1 VTTDLRRR
9 GLRLEY
15 LTIGWNAFEGI
26 TAIVAGILAHSVA
39 LTAFGLDSSVEVF
52 ASSVAA
58 WQLKAEGTRRDRVSL
73 RMIGGSFLAISVYI
87 GIQAVLHLVHRT
99 HPAASPAGI
108 AVTGAAAIVMT
119 LLGVAKYR
127 VGTKMPNPVL
137 VAEATFSLADAGLSA
152 TVLLGLIANAVGGW
166 WWADGV
172 TALIL
177 CAFAAKE
184 GIEGL
189 RVKHA

>member
-1 VTTDLRRR
+1 
-9 GLRLEY
+9 
-15 LTIGWNAFEGI
+15 
-26 TAIVAGILAHSVA
+26 
-39 LTAFGLDSSVEVF
+39 
-52 ASSVAA
+52 
-58 WQLKAEGTRRDRVSL
+58 
-73 RMIGGSFLAISVYI
+73 
-87 GIQAVLHLVHRT
+87 
-99 HPAASPAGI
+99 
-108 AVTGAAAIVMT
+108 MT

-137 VAEATFSLADAGLSA
+137 VAEATFSLVDAGLSA